1 MQLMRGATLEITAE
15 ECRALAEQ
23 LRGCKPELTEAAEVK
38 MAESFALYLEAL
50 ARRKCAD
57 AQPA

>member
-1 MQLMRGATLEITAE
+1 MQLMRSATIEMTAA
-15 ECRALAEQ
+15 ECRSLAEQ
-23 LRGCKPELTEAAEVK
+23 VRVCRPEL
-38 MAESFALYLEAL
+38 AESMEGKLAEEFALYLEAL